1 MRIKTAGVDTNVL
14 QENCQVCAREVE
26 VPQRRKEVPQE
37 VVTVSIWDDMYG
49 IGVGAYDYFKKN
61 KATKPYVDLIEGIH
75 NSLEHPQ
82 SQADLTAR
90 GIVDHF
96 TGIYSALDSSNWL
109 NDYMKNT
116 GLDYSDIK
124 YPSRVSGGSGYANV
138 VTRGMNFVSDNIR
151 RLYR

>member
-1 MRIKTAGVDTNVL
+1 
-14 QENCQVCAREVE
+14 
-26 VPQRRKEVPQE
+26 
-37 VVTVSIWDDMYG
+37 MYG
-49 IGVGAYDYFKKN
+49 IGVGAYDYLKNN
-61 KATKPYVDLIEGIH
+61 KATKPYVDLIEGMH
-75 NSLEHPQ
+75 NSLMRPQ

-124 YPSRVSGGSGYANV
+124 YPSRVTGGSGYANV

-151 RLYR
+151 RLYK